1 MKQIKYFLGYLHTK
15 RVHFLFSVGMQI
27 CQHTTTR
34 RGTWGRWAVSTRQIK
49 HTQVNCWA
57 VEDTIQARDEPARGR
72 ALMLTRDLSQ
82 VRFFHMVRVQK
93 GSQYI
98 LGQFNWIGP
107 NLWAIWAKI
116 CQRFRLVQFP
126 SAGIF
131 YPRVD
136 GYGQYACV
144 PVPAYPM
151 GKKFCPITY
160 PRVENLF
167 HTRLLIR

>member
-15 RVHFLFSVGMQI
+15 RVHFLFSAGMQI

-98 LGQFNWIGP
+98 YQASLIGLGQIYGPYGLKYVRDLGQFSFFLRVFFTRG
-107 NLWAIWAKI
+107 
-116 CQRFRLVQFP
+116 Q
-126 SAGIF
+126 AGMGSMHPYP
-131 YPRVD
+131 YPR
-136 GYGQYACV
+136 
-144 PVPAYPM
+144 
-151 GKKFCPITY
+151 
-160 PRVENLF
+160 
-167 HTRLLIR
+167 TRWVRNFAQ